1 MTDDQLRPEAP
12 RTDQDPVASNAPA
25 VGRNPV
31 AGDSAVAG
39 QGVPS
44 GPDAV
49 AGPDGFADQD
59 GRTSSGAQA
68 EQGSAARAALCRLA
82 DGENE
87 RSALGDLALAD
98 VLLPDLGNDVTD
110 LSEADSDVLQLP
122 VAQRQDGTQFVPTFT
137 SEQRLAAALPEV
149 DRYRTVQIATLGRI
163 WPSDELLLAVDPGS
177 EAGIALPAEG
187 LRALAAMSG

>member
-1 MTDDQLRPEAP
+1 MTDDQLRPAHDAF
-12 RTDQDPVASNAPA
+12 T
-25 VGRNPV
+25 
-31 AGDSAVAG
+31 
-39 QGVPS
+39 
-44 GPDAV
+44 GPDAT
-49 AGPDGFADQD
+49 AEPDGRTGADTLTGADSMGGPDGP
-59 GRTSSGAQA
+59 QA
-68 EQGSAARAALCRLA
+68 ERGTAARAALCRLA

-98 VLLPDLGNDVTD
+98 VLLPDLGDDVTD
-110 LSEADSDVLQLP
+110 LSDADGDVLQLP

-187 LRALAAMSG
+187 LRALAAMSS